1 MLVLK
6 RIKNSKKKNNNNE
19 TDLFSGQSYVFSL
32 ESQTLKSTIPGIE
45 TVCHIEVEVAVD
57 IKKIINLK
65 KTNKQK
71 QLQTLNVY

>member
-6 RIKNSKKKNNNNE
+6 WIENSKKNNE

-57 IKKIINLK
+57 VKKIINLK
-65 KTNKQK
+65 KQNKQK